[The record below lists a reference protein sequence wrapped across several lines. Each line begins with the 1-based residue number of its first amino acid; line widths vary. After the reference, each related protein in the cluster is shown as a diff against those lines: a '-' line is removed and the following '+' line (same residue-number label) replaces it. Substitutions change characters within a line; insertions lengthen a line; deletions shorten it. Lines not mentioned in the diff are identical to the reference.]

1 MVFLESYLHKFSKE
15 VLREWILGNPLSETK
30 NTFKEF
36 TYKENLYNNDNILFE
51 YAIVK
56 NNEYDSINYSWSDM
70 LGDGYDTIN
79 PTYTEL
85 RERNINVI
93 AVIDMVILDKGKPAF
108 FIEVKNTNPVSS
120 VKLKK
125 LKMLGLPNLYEFDC
139 DYIMRQCNIPKILE
153 YDKLI

>member
-1 MVFLESYLHKFSKE
+1 MFLESYLHKFSKE
-15 VLREWILGNPLSETK
+15 VLREWFVGNPLNVKK

-36 TYKENLYNNDNILFE
+36 SYTENDFNNENILFE

-56 NNEYDSINYSWSDM
+56 NNEYDSIKYSWSEM
-70 LGDGYDTIN
+70 LGDGYETIN
-79 PTYTEL
+79 PSYEEL

-93 AVIDMVILDKGKPAF
+93 AVIDMVILSKGKPTY
-108 FIEVKNTNPVSS
+108 FIEVKNTNPVSNI
-120 VKLKK
+120 KLKK